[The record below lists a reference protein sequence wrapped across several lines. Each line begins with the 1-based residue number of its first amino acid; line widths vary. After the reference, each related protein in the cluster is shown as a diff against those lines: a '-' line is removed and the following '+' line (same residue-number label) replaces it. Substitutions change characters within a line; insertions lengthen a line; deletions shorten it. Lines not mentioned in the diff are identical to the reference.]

1 MRVVVSLIFFFWVK
15 YHMVLSMQMIV
26 FATVLIYLYILLGFQ
41 DNWVLGAVEGYSLY
55 DCAFLSNCNIFP

>member
-1 MRVVVSLIFFFWVK
+1 
-15 YHMVLSMQMIV
+15 MVLSMQMIV

-55 DCAFLSNCNIFP
+55 DCAFLSNCNIFPCNI